1 MADTPAGWYPNP
13 ENPSTERWWDG
24 YQWSDATRPTTAVPQ
39 MGQPSAWGGQ
49 PSTLHK
55 PDNYLVWSIL
65 VTLFCCLPFGI
76 AAIVNAAKVDGLWS
90 SGDYY
95 GAQRAAAQAKKWCAW
110 SVGLGLVIIVLYGLM
125 FVVGSTAEPTYTQ
138 Y

>member
-1 MADTPAGWYPNP
+1 MA
-13 ENPSTERWWDG
+13 
-24 YQWSDATRPTTAVPQ
+24 
-39 MGQPSAWGGQ
+39 QPSVWGGQ

-55 PDNYLVWSIL
+55 PNNYLVWSIL
-65 VTLFCCLPFGI
+65 ATLFCCLPLGI
-76 AAIVNAAKVDGLWS
+76 AAIVNAAKVDGLWH

-110 SVGLGLVIIVLYGLM
+110 SVGIGLVLIVLY
-125 FVVGSTAEPTYTQ
+125 FVAEVMGSSAEPTFTQ